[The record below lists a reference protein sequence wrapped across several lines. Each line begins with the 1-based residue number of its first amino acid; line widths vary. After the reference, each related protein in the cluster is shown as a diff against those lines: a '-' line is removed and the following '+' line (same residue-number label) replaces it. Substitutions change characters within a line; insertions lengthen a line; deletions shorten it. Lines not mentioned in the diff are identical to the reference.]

1 MKKKPPSSE
10 ATPVSTSR
18 GRWGE
23 EIACNYLENKG
34 YQIVEINCRLAG
46 VEIDVIAER
55 ERTLCFIEVKTRK
68 TVLFG
73 MPAAYVDFRKRRR
86 IIRAAKLFSAKKKY
100 REHAIRFDVIAIL
113 YNGNATEITHLEHA
127 FEEE

>member
-1 MKKKPPSSE
+1 MKRKSPSPESLPPSENS
-10 ATPVSTSR
+10 

-23 EIACNYLENKG
+23 ETARKYLENKG
-34 YQIVEINCRLAG
+34 YQIIATNCRLAG
-46 VEIDVIAER
+46 VEIDIIAEK
-55 ERTLCFIEVKTRK
+55 EQTLCFVEVKTRK
-68 TVLFG
+68 TIFFG

-100 REHAIRFDVIAIL
+100 REHAIRFDIIALL
-113 YNGNATEITHLEHA
+113 YNGKDMDITHMEHA